1 MLKCLYC
8 QAEDSFVRVGIYAA
22 APRTLKNMNSVPSS
36 LWGNSFSGW
45 VLLVVESKVHRLLS
59 RETSLW
65 RASEVREMSQKHADY
80 ILLQVPQ
87 GSECWAKCALGFSQ
101 YRIEKKKSCHCL
113 KHFPKLNLYWIQLLD
128 LPFLLQRCRWAQGF
142 SLPSG
147 SRCLVCTRELH
158 RWCHLWGGGKEQRR
172 GKRGM
177 KDKWELVGFKEMQ
190 TCWCCPWC

>member
-101 YRIEKKKSCHCL
+101 YRIEKKILPLPEALSQAQ
-113 KHFPKLNLYWIQLLD
+113 PVLD
-128 LPFLLQRCRWAQGF
+128 PAPRPPLP
-142 SLPSG
+142 PS
-147 SRCLVCTRELH
+147 
-158 RWCHLWGGGKEQRR
+158 
-172 GKRGM
+172 
-177 KDKWELVGFKEMQ
+177 EMQ
-190 TCWCCPWC
+190 MSPGLQPALRE